1 MAANSP
7 EPNEIYQTA
16 TMEALLDGVY
26 DGDVAIR
33 ELLSH
38 GDFGL
43 GTFNG
48 LDGEL
53 LMLDSVCYQLR
64 SDGSATRADVDE
76 LVPFAVVTRFRPQR
90 TIEVST
96 ESDRAAVTALVDASV
111 ASANL
116 MVAVRIRGE
125 FATVRTRTVSKQEPP
140 YRPFTDATRDQG
152 EVTLTDVS
160 GTLAGFRMPQWVQ
173 GISVAGYH
181 AHFLDADQTRGGHAL
196 DYRLLRGTVEIGVC
210 SDLHL
215 SLPRTPQFEQADL
228 NDDDVDGQI
237 RRRRRR

>member
-7 EPNEIYQTA
+7 EPHEIYQTA

-26 DGDVAIR
+26 DGDVEIR
-33 ELLSH
+33 ELLTH

-64 SDGSATRADVDE
+64 SDGSATRAALDE

-90 TIEVST
+90 TIEVT
-96 ESDRAAVTALVDASV
+96 TASDRAAVTALVDASV
-111 ASANL
+111 ESANL

-140 YRPFTDATRDQG
+140 YRPFTEATRDQG

-196 DYRLLRGTVEIGVC
+196 DYRLLKGTVEIGVC

-215 SLPRTPQFEQADL
+215 SLPRTPQFEAANL
-228 NDDDVDGQI
+228 SDVDADGQI
-237 RRRRRR
+237 RRTEGQ

>member
-1 MAANSP
+1 MAPNSP
-7 EPNEIYQTA
+7 EPHEIYQTA

-26 DGDVAIR
+26 DGDVTIR

-64 SDGSATRADVDE
+64 SDGSAEEAEPDE
-76 LVPFAVVTRFRPQR
+76 LVPFAVVTRFRPQQ
-90 TIEVST
+90 TLEVTS
-96 ESDRAAVTALVDASV
+96 ESDRAAVTALVDEAV
-111 ASANL
+111 GSANL
-116 MVAVRIRGE
+116 MVAVRIHGD
-125 FATVRTRTVSKQEPP
+125 FASVATRTVSKQHTP
-140 YRPFTDATRDQG
+140 YPPFTEATRDQA
-152 EVTLTDVS
+152 EVTMTDVS
-160 GTLAGFRMPQWVQ
+160 GTLGGFRMPQWVQ

-181 AHFLDADQTRGGHAL
+181 AHFLDADRARGGHAL
-196 DYRLLRGTVEIGVC
+196 DYRLLRGTVEVSVC

-215 SLPRTPQFEQADL
+215 SLPRTPQFEAANL
-228 NDDDVDGQI
+228 TDVDADGAI
-237 RRRRRR
+237 RRTEGQ

>member
-1 MAANSP
+1 MAPQGS
-7 EPNEIYQTA
+7 ESSEIYQTA
-16 TMEALLDGVY
+16 TMEALLNGVY
-26 DGDVAIR
+26 DGDVPIR
-33 ELLSH
+33 DLLSH

-53 LMLDSVCYQLR
+53 LMLDSVCHQLR
-64 SDGSATRADVDE
+64 SDGSATHADPDE

-90 TIEVST
+90 TIEVT
-96 ESDRAAVTALVDASV
+96 EESDRAALTALVDAAV
-111 ASANL
+111 NSANL
-116 MVAVRIRGE
+116 MVAVRVRGE
-125 FATVRTRTVSKQEPP
+125 FETVRTRTVSKQEPP
-140 YRPFTDATRDQG
+140 YRPFTEATRD
-152 EVTLTDVS
+152 ERDVTMTDVT

-181 AHFLDADQTRGGHAL
+181 AHFLDADATRGGHAL
-196 DYRLLRGTVEIGVC
+196 DYRLRRGTVDIDVC

-228 NDDDVDGQI
+228 TDDDVDGQI
-237 RRRRRR
+237 RQTEGH

>member
-1 MAANSP
+1 MGVSNVASGRALDQSWVMAPDST

-64 SDGSATRADVDE
+64 SDGSAQEAEPDE
-76 LVPFAVVTRFRPQR
+76 LVPFAVVTRFRPQQ
-90 TIEVST
+90 TIEVTS
-96 ESDRAAVTALVDASV
+96 ESDRAAVTALVDDAV
-111 ASANL
+111 GSANL
-116 MVAVRIRGE
+116 MVAVRISGE
-125 FATVRTRTVSKQEPP
+125 FASVRTRTVSKQHAP
-140 YRPFTDATRDQG
+140 YPPFTEATRDRG
-152 EVTLTDVS
+152 EVTMIDVS
-160 GTLAGFRMPQWVQ
+160 GTLGGFRMPQWV
-173 GISVAGYH
+173 
-181 AHFLDADQTRGGHAL
+181 
-196 DYRLLRGTVEIGVC
+196 
-210 SDLHL
+210 
-215 SLPRTPQFEQADL
+215 
-228 NDDDVDGQI
+228 
-237 RRRRRR
+237 

>member
-1 MAANSP
+1 MAPDSP

-33 ELLSH
+33 ELLTH

-48 LDGEL
+48 LDGEM

-64 SDGSATRADVDE
+64 SDGSATEAGPDE
-76 LVPFAVVTRFRPQR
+76 LVPFAVVTRFRPQH
-90 TIEVST
+90 TVEVT
-96 ESDRAAVTALVDASV
+96 EESDRAAVTRLVDASV
-111 ASANL
+111 GSDNL
-116 MVAVRIRGE
+116 MVAVRISGE
-125 FATVRTRTVSKQEPP
+125 FASVRTRTVSKQEAP
-140 YRPFTDATRDQG
+140 YPPFTEATRDQG
-152 EVTLTDVS
+152 EVTMADVS
-160 GTLAGFRMPQWVQ
+160 GTLGGFRMPQWVQ

-181 AHFLDADQTRGGHAL
+181 AHFIDADRVRGGHAL

-210 SDLHL
+210 ADLHL
-215 SLPRTPQFEQADL
+215 SLPRTPQFEAAHL
-228 NDDDVDGQI
+228 SDDDADGQI
-237 RRRRRR
+237 RRTEGQ

>member
-26 DGDVAIR
+26 DGDVEIR

-64 SDGSATRADVDE
+64 SDGSATRAAVDE

-111 ASANL
+111 ESANL

-125 FATVRTRTVSKQEPP
+125 FATVRTRTVSKQEHP

-181 AHFLDADQTRGGHAL
+181 AHFLDADRTRGGHAL
-196 DYRLLRGTVEIGVC
+196 DYRLLNGTVEIGVC

-215 SLPRTPQFEQADL
+215 SLPRTPQFEAANL
-228 NDDDVDGQI
+228 SDVDADGQI
-237 RRRRRR
+237 RRTEGQ

>member
-1 MAANSP
+1 MAPTSP

-26 DGDVAIR
+26 DGNVTIE

-43 GTFNG
+43 GTFNA
-48 LDGEL
+48 LDGEM

-64 SDGSATRADVDE
+64 SDGSATEASPDE
-76 LVPFAVVTRFRPQR
+76 LVPFAVVTPFRPQH
-90 TIEVST
+90 TIEVT
-96 ESDRAAVTALVDASV
+96 EESDRAAVTALVDASV
-111 ASANL
+111 GSDNL
-116 MVAVRIRGE
+116 MVAVRIRGQ
-125 FATVRTRTVSKQEPP
+125 FASVRTRTVSKQEAP
-140 YRPFTDATRDQG
+140 YPPFTEATRDQG
-152 EVTLTDVS
+152 EGTMTDVS
-160 GTLAGFRMPQWVQ
+160 GTLGGFRMPQWVQ

-181 AHFLDADQTRGGHAL
+181 AHFLDADHARGGHAL

-215 SLPRTPQFEQADL
+215 SLPQTPQFEAANL
-228 NDDDVDGQI
+228 SDDDADGQI
-237 RRRRRR
+237 RRTEGQ